1 MNRLLLAF
9 SCLLLAACQSTPVE
23 AGAPPAPLRILAYN
37 IKHGVGM
44 DGQLDLERAAE
55 LIREL
60 DPDVVTL
67 QEIDRNCGRSGGVD
81 QAKWLGEACGM
92 HAAFGAFMDYDGGE
106 YGMAVL
112 SRAPMINVENI
123 RLPDGSEPRTAL
135 GVRVET
141 SMGEVI
147 VCGIHF
153 YRTEEQRMAQANVV
167 SEHYAWARVPVI
179 LAGDFNSEPGG
190 AVMTSLEATWQNIPK
205 EGQSFTFPSD
215 KPEREIDFCM
225 VRPAGKA
232 VSGSVVIIDEPLVSD
247 HCPLLLELQLR

>member
-1 MNRLLLAF
+1 MKQ
-9 SCLLLAACQSTPVE
+9 LLLAACCLLLSACQSSTPD
-23 AGAPPAPLRILAYN
+23 AAQRPLRILAYN

-44 DGQLDLERAAE
+44 DGELDLGRAAQ

-67 QEIDRNCGRSGGVD
+67 QEIDRECGRSGGVD

-92 HAAFGAFMDYDGGE
+92 RAAFGAFMDYDGGE

-112 SRAPMINVENI
+112 TRGPMLNVQNT

-135 GVRVET
+135 GVRVDT
-141 SMGEVI
+141 PMGEVI

-153 YRTEEQRMAQANVV
+153 YRTESERMAQANVV
-167 SEHYAWARVPVI
+167 SDHYANSSVPVI

-190 AVMTSLEATWQNIPK
+190 PVMTRLEETWTNLPK
-205 EGQSFTFPSD
+205 VGPNFTFPSD
-215 KPEREIDFCM
+215 APDREIDYFM
-225 VRPAGKA
+225 VRPMGKP
-232 VSGSVVIIDEPLVSD
+232 VSGSVVVIDEPLVSD
-247 HCPLLLELQLR
+247 HRPLLLEIEWR